1 MTGDGRYGTGIG
13 DIGTSISVAA
23 PPGTFFGGVQKDGV
37 PEVSV
42 DVDDNG
48 FPTSLVRVNLSPGE
62 VNVIDFRFVSAEA
75 GTPTPQILTTPLL
88 NAAEIQPPVVLP
100 CA

>member
-1 MTGDGRYGTGIG
+1 MTGDGRYGTGIN

-62 VNVIDFRFVSAEA
+62 VNVVDFRFVSADA
-75 GTPTPQILTTPLL
+75 RAPLPQILTTPLL
-88 NAAEIQPPVVLP
+88 NAPEISPAVLTP